1 MAAVNILALE
11 LTLAPCLILLS
22 SLAQQRW
29 GQRVSGLIV
38 GLPLTSLPLL
48 FLLSLAHG
56 AHFAAAA
63 ATSSLEASCAQAL
76 LIWVYAAVAR
86 RGGVLAGLA
95 SSGAAFAAGVAIL
108 DHSPRWPALLGL
120 GVGVA
125 SYVVVLIWWPSVRGS
140 ARRATP
146 RPLGETAQAGG
157 LRLRYRLVIRMAI
170 AAMFA
175 AVLTGASGIL
185 GSHLSGLVSA
195 FPVITFVMGGL
206 THKEEGS
213 QPAVEFLYGV
223 TKGSFAVVTSLFAL
237 AVLLPSGNLP
247 VAFSLA
253 TLTAVAT
260 QAVASLVRGPR
271 LTVGVIVEA

>member
-1 MAAVNILALE
+1 MADVNILVLE
-11 LTLAPCLILLS
+11 LSLAPCLILLS
-22 SLAQQRW
+22 SLTQQRW
-29 GQRVSGLIV
+29 GQRVGGLIV

-95 SSGAAFAAGVAIL
+95 SSGAAFAVGVAIL
-108 DHSPRWPALLGL
+108 DPSPRWPALLGL
-120 GVGVA
+120 GVGVVSYA
-125 SYVVVLIWWPSVRGS
+125 SVLIWWPSVRGS
-140 ARRATP
+140 GRRATP
-146 RPLGETAQAGG
+146 EPVEVTIHAAG
-157 LRLRYRLVIRMAI
+157 LRLRYRLAIRMVI

-175 AVLTGASGIL
+175 AVLTGVSGIL

-213 QPAVEFLYGV
+213 QAAAEFLYGV

-247 VAFSLA
+247 LAFGLA
-253 TLTAVAT
+253 TLTAVGT
-260 QAVASLVRGPR
+260 QAVASVVRGPR
-271 LTVGVIVEA
+271 LPVSVIVEA

>member
-1 MAAVNILALE
+1 MADVNILVLE
-11 LTLAPCLILLS
+11 LSLAPCLILLS

-86 RGGVLAGLA
+86 RGGVLSGLA
-95 SSGAAFAAGVAIL
+95 ASAAAFGAGVAIL
-108 DHSPRWPALLGL
+108 DPSPRWPALVGL
-120 GVGVA
+120 GVGVI
-125 SYVVVLIWWPSVRGS
+125 SYVFVLIWWPGAQGRGRS
-140 ARRATP
+140 
-146 RPLGETAQAGG
+146 TAPDRLRGAPPALG
-157 LRLRYRLVIRMAI
+157 LRLRYRLVIRMVI

-213 QPAVEFLYGV
+213 QAAVEFLYGV

-237 AVLLPSGNLP
+237 AVLLASGNLLL
-247 VAFSLA
+247 AFGLA
-253 TLTAVAT
+253 TITAVAT
-260 QAVASLVRGPR
+260 QAVTSVGRGTRIAP
-271 LTVGVIVEA
+271 GVIVEA

>member
-1 MAAVNILALE
+1 MTNVNIVVLE
-11 LTLAPCLILLS
+11 LSLAPCLILLS

-48 FLLSLAHG
+48 FLLALAHG

-76 LIWVYAAVAR
+76 LIGVYAAVAR
-86 RGGVLAGLA
+86 RSGVLVGLA
-95 SSGAAFAAGVAIL
+95 ASAAAFGGGVAIL
-108 DHSPRWPALLGL
+108 DPSPRWPALVGL

-125 SYVVVLIWWPSVRGS
+125 SYALVLVWWPGSHARGRSTEPELLQETPS
-140 ARRATP
+140 AH
-146 RPLGETAQAGG
+146 G
-157 LRLRYRLVIRMAI
+157 LRLRYRLIIRMVI

-175 AVLTGASGIL
+175 AALTGASGVL

-206 THKEEGS
+206 THKEEGGRA
-213 QPAVEFLYGV
+213 AVEFLYGV

-247 VAFSLA
+247 LAFGLA
-253 TLTAVAT
+253 TMTAVAT
-260 QAVASLVRGPR
+260 QVVASALSGSRMAP
-271 LTVGVIVEA
+271 GVIVEA

>member
-1 MAAVNILALE
+1 MADVNILVLE
-11 LTLAPCLILLS
+11 LSLAPCLILLS

-86 RGGVLAGLA
+86 RGGVLSGLA
-95 SSGAAFAAGVAIL
+95 ASAAAFGAGVAIL
-108 DHSPRWPALLGL
+108 DPSPRWPALVGL
-120 GVGVA
+120 GVGVM
-125 SYVVVLIWWPSVRGS
+125 SYVFVLIWWPGTPGRGRS
-140 ARRATP
+140 TEPERLR
-146 RPLGETAQAGG
+146 GTAPAQG
-157 LRLRYRLVIRMAI
+157 LRLRYRLVIRMVI

-213 QPAVEFLYGV
+213 QAAVEFLYGV
-223 TKGSFAVVTSLFAL
+223 AKGSFAVVTSLFAL

-247 VAFSLA
+247 LAFGLA
-253 TLTAVAT
+253 TMTAVAT
-260 QAVASLVRGPR
+260 QAVASVARGARIAP
-271 LTVGVIVEA
+271 GVIVEA